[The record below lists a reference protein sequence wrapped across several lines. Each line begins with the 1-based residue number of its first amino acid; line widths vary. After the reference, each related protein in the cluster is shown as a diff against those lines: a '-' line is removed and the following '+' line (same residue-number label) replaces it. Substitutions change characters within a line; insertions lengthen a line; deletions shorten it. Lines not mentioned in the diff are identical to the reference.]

1 MPRHAQ
7 TSECLRWGRTCSACS
22 NTDWAGYRWAARPC
36 VDEVFC
42 LSPTVLKVKKR
53 FRFFEGVYESGL
65 MA

>member
-22 NTDWAGYRWAARPC
+22 NTDWAGYWWAARPC

-42 LSPTVLKVKKR
+42 LSPTVLKVKKHSVSSKGFMR
-53 FRFFEGVYESGL
+53 AG
-65 MA
+65 